1 MIDLRYIPFVLDKSM
16 QAETAPFQFGLY
28 SDKFGK
34 FLVELCAE
42 FGQCGQNV
50 PNYTS
55 ISKFNIIS
63 RSKRVMFV
71 NAYASYKINGIKYNY
86 ESRVFKNQFGEI
98 CMIRNINVAS
108 IKVIK
113 VVDNEAFVKSVASI
127 IKRLC
132 FFCAHKNKIDK
143 LAKSLKYKEDYQGV
157 LTASLRYND
166 NNYIVEKF
174 DDGTF
179 NYFLVDKQSKLPD
192 YNKPFSIMHPS
203 NYDMKDKSCWNS
215 KSTDKFMH
223 TSFTCRD
230 AYLVY
235 LLLTGAS
242 DSKIRRNGYSLEEAN
257 EWRGTPKSVLEAE
270 ILLSKQQQIID
281 AAIDITV
288 KYHNE
293 VNAYITEAS
302 KRNVLPES
310 FKKLGQDKQIEK
322 IREKYIDQFYDI
334 VNGTILD
341 PNDENDR
348 QMMSVDIVCQFVGFK
363 SKI

>member
-1 MIDLRYIPFVLDKSM
+1 MIDLRYIPFVKDKSM
-16 QAETAPFQFGLY
+16 SDKTAPFQFGLY

-34 FLVELCAE
+34 FLIELCAE
-42 FGQCGQNV
+42 FGNCGQNV
-50 PNYTS
+50 PSFNS
-55 ISKFNIIS
+55 IAKFNIIGP
-63 RSKRVMFV
+63 SKRAMFV
-71 NAYASYKINGIKYNY
+71 NTYASYRINGIKYNY

-98 CMIRNINVAS
+98 CMIRNISVPN
-108 IKVIK
+108 IE
-113 VVDNEAFVKSVASI
+113 VVDNEAFIKSVASI

-143 LAKSLKYKEDYQGV
+143 LSKSLKYKEDWKGV

-166 NNYIVEKF
+166 NDYIVKKF

-192 YNKPFSIMHPS
+192 YNQPFSIMYPS

-215 KSTDKFMH
+215 KATDKFMH

-242 DSKIRRNGYSLEEAN
+242 DSKIRRNGYRLEEVI
-257 EWRGTPKSVLEAE
+257 EWRGTPKSILEAE

-281 AAIDITV
+281 TVKDIAV

-293 VNAYITEAS
+293 VNTYITEAS
-302 KRNVLPES
+302 KRNALPES

-322 IREKYIDQFYDI
+322 IKDKYIDKFYDI
-334 VNGTILD
+334 VNRTILD
-341 PNDENDR
+341 PYDENDR
-348 QMMSVDIVCQFVGFK
+348 QMMGIDIGCQFSGSVF
-363 SKI
+363 